1 MFLERSPN
9 LQGKPVLKVVRMAKV
24 YSPRSYDEAY
34 SEAER
39 TLLEAAE
46 VQLDNSYHVLHG
58 LSWRGIGKTWQQGEC
73 DLVILHQRLGLVVV
87 EAKPGN
93 IYHDADG
100 WKDAAGKP
108 VKDPVM
114 QAQQGMFNV
123 QKFLSSHIPGWTN
136 HTVPHAFAVYL
147 SRASAFRGRLPVSL
161 HREQLIFESDLEDL
175 AATLDR
181 VKRVQVPHEVCLSRD
196 MIDQAVNAL
205 KPTFQF
211 AQSFSGHLE
220 TERRKLIRLTSQQSR
235 ILRIAE
241 THDRMLI
248 QGCAGSGKTLLAIE
262 RAVMFA
268 KTGKR
273 VLLLCYNLRLQQML
287 QQQVSRHNLP
297 GIDVFAFGVLCEH
310 LARATG
316 LSVDVPQDERLR
328 SEYYSVKCPE
338 YLDQAITRGAQGMYE
353 AIVVD
358 EGQDFQSEWWVLIE
372 ELLQK
377 PGVSP
382 LYIFYDPDQNIFG
395 RDFQFPIANPLLLQ
409 ENCRSTR
416 SISEFIR
423 RAVGRLELSM
433 DGVPDGDRVLTWQ
446 PQNDQGVVDRASDI
460 VRRLVIEDKILP
472 SQICVVGR
480 KRLRNSAFANCANL
494 AGVPFVGEE
503 EHDGDSQAIQY
514 ATIWRYK
521 GLESDIVI
529 LTGFEEQLT
538 PEMQKLFYTA
548 ASRAV
553 LRLYVI
559 YSRPPARSPA
569 GVSLQENAVALSNGL
584 E

>member
-1 MFLERSPN
+1 
-9 LQGKPVLKVVRMAKV
+9 MAKV
-24 YSPRSYDEAY
+24 YSPRSYDESY

-46 VQLDNSYHVLHG
+46 LQLGDHYHVLHS
-58 LSWRGIGKTWQQGEC
+58 LSWRGMDRTWQQGEC
-73 DLVILHQRLGLVVV
+73 DFVILHQKLGLITI
-87 EAKPGN
+87 EAKPGT
-93 IYHDADG
+93 IRHDATG
-100 WKDAAGKP
+100 WKDSEGKA
-108 VKDPVM
+108 VKDPVQ
-114 QAQQGMFNV
+114 QAQQGMHNV
-123 QKFLSSHIPGWTN
+123 QKFLCKHVPGWSDQ
-136 HTVPHAFAVYL
+136 TVPHSFAVFL
-147 SRASAFRGRLPVSL
+147 CGASAFRGRLPVSL
-161 HREQLIFESDLEDL
+161 HRDQLIFESDLEDL
-175 AATLDR
+175 ATTLER
-181 VKRVQVPHEVCLSRD
+181 VKRVQVPRDVCLSRE
-196 MIDQAVNAL
+196 MIEQAVNAL

-235 ILRIAE
+235 LLKIAE
-241 THDRMLI
+241 TQDRLLI
-248 QGCAGSGKTLLAIE
+248 EGCAGCGKTLLAIE

-268 KTGKR
+268 KAGKR

-287 QQQVSRHNLP
+287 QQQVSTHNLP
-297 GIDVFAFGVLCEH
+297 GIDVFAFSELCEH
-310 LARATG
+310 LARTTG
-316 LSVDVPQDERLR
+316 LSVDVPHDENLR
-328 SEYYSVKCPE
+328 SEYYSVKCIE
-338 YLDQAITRGAQGMYE
+338 YLKQAIDRGAKGMYE

-372 ELLQK
+372 DLLPN

-395 RDFQFPIANPLLLQ
+395 RDFQFPITRPFLLR

-416 SISEFIR
+416 SISDFIR
-423 RAVGRLELSM
+423 RTLGREEISM
-433 DGVPDGDRVLTWQ
+433 DGVPDGDPVLTWQ
-446 PQNDQGVVDRASDI
+446 PQDDQGVTDRAADI
-460 VRRLVIEDKILP
+460 VRRLVLEDKIQP

-480 KRLRNSAFANCANL
+480 KRLKNSAFANCANL

-503 EHDGDSQAIQY
+503 EHDGDSRAIQY

-529 LTGFEEQLT
+529 LTGFENQFT
-538 PEMQKLFYTA
+538 PETRKLFYTA

-559 YSRPPARSPA
+559 YSQPSTRLPAC
-569 GVSLQENAVALSNGL
+569 VSLQSDAVAVSNGTAGFADSRL
-584 E
+584 FTR

>member
-1 MFLERSPN
+1 MFLDRCHC

-46 VQLDNSYHVLHG
+46 VQLDNSYHVLHS
-58 LSWRGIGKTWQQGEC
+58 LSWRGMEKTWQQGEC
-73 DLVILHQRLGLVVV
+73 DFVILHQKLGLVTI
-87 EAKPGN
+87 EAKPGT
-93 IYHDADG
+93 ISHDSDG
-100 WKDAAGKP
+100 WKDSRGKSA
-108 VKDPVM
+108 KDPVQ
-114 QAQQGMFNV
+114 QAQQGMHNV
-123 QKFLSSHIPGWTN
+123 QNFLSNHVPGWS
-136 HTVPHAFAVYL
+136 HQTVPHSFAIYL
-147 SRASAFRGRLPVSL
+147 CRASEFRGRLPISL
-161 HREQLIFESDLEDL
+161 RPEQLIFESDLEDL

-181 VKRVQVPHEVCLSRD
+181 IKCVQVSREVCLSRE
-196 MIDQAVNAL
+196 MIEQAVNAL
-205 KPTFQF
+205 MPPLQF
-211 AQSFSGHLE
+211 VQSFSGHLE
-220 TERRKLIRLTSQQSR
+220 TERRKLIRLTGQQSR

-248 QGCAGSGKTLLAIE
+248 QGCAGCGKTLLAIE

-268 KTGKR
+268 KSGKR

-287 QQQVSRHNLP
+287 QQHVSRYNLP
-297 GIDVFAFGVLCEH
+297 GIDVFAFAELCEH
-310 LARATG
+310 LARTTG
-316 LSVDVPQDERLR
+316 LSVDVPHDESLR
-328 SEYYSVKCPE
+328 SEYYNVKCIE
-338 YLDQAITRGAQGMYE
+338 YLEQAIDRGAKGMYE

-372 ELLQK
+372 DLLPN

-382 LYIFYDPDQNIFG
+382 LYIFYDPDQNIFR
-395 RDFQFPIANPLLLQ
+395 RDFQFPITNPFLLR

-423 RAVGRLELSM
+423 RTVGREEVSM
-433 DGVPDGDRVLTWQ
+433 DGVPDGDQVLTWR
-446 PQNDQGVVDRASDI
+446 PQDDQGVVDRAADI
-460 VRRLVIEDKILP
+460 VRRLVHGDKIQP
-472 SQICVVGR
+472 SQICVVGLR
-480 KRLRNSAFANCANL
+480 KLRNSAFANCANL

-529 LTGFEEQLT
+529 LTGFEEQFT
-538 PEMQKLFYTA
+538 SEMRKLFYTA

-559 YSRPPARSPA
+559 YSQPSSRLPASVSPQLDSA
-569 GVSLQENAVALSNGL
+569 TVG
-584 E
+584 